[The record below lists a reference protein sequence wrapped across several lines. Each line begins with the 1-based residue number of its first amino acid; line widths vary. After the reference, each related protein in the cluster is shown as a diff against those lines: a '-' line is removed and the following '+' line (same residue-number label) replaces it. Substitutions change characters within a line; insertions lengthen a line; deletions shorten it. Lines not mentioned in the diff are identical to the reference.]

1 MKRKLAGFGLAF
13 SVAELAA
20 AYLPPLASVLTAAVF
35 LFLIPV
41 FLAERSGSRRPF
53 LPVIAGVAAGLLW
66 SAFAA
71 WMGGERW
78 LYVSGLSA
86 LLSLFN
92 LLPCLP
98 LDGGRALLAATGSE
112 TLLRWGGLVS
122 VGLLLWT
129 GFRWK
134 LWFSLI
140 PALWLLGQQF
150 LLAWKSVSG

>member
-66 SAFAA
+66 SELFC
-71 WMGGERW
+71 WMVVRPAQ
-78 LYVSGLSA
+78 A
-86 LLSLFN
+86 LAGKTVQCTAVIQTDCSSSWQQGSLR
-92 LLPCLP
+92 
-98 LDGGRALLAATGSE
+98 G
-112 TLLRWGGLVS
+112 TLLLTEVDGKK
-122 VGLLLWT
+122 T
-129 GFRWK
+129 
-134 LWFSLI
+134 SLRVR
-140 PALWLLGQQF
+140 L
-150 LLAWKSVSG
+150 